1 MVSRTRYWID
11 LHVFGLM
18 QYNFS
23 VLTDLLSQTIKLIL
37 NGLLTSDSV
46 KYLNIAN
53 NKKIKANGFKYV
65 AIYMR
70 EVIAHGVQV
79 ILKFYADTD

>member
-1 MVSRTRYWID
+1 
-11 LHVFGLM
+11 M

>member
-1 MVSRTRYWID
+1 M
-11 LHVFGLM
+11 
-18 QYNFS
+18 NFCNR
-23 VLTDLLSQTIKLIL
+23 QTIRLIL

-53 NKKIKANGFKYV
+53 NKKIKSNGFKYI

-70 EVIAHGVQV
+70 EVRLVAYGIIKIAYTLADYGVRSRH
-79 ILKFYADTD
+79 L

>member
-1 MVSRTRYWID
+1 M
-11 LHVFGLM
+11 
-18 QYNFS
+18 
-23 VLTDLLSQTIKLIL
+23 L

-53 NKKIKANGFKYV
+53 NKKVKVNGYKYI

-70 EVIAHGVQV
+70 EVYYEYKDLI
-79 ILKFYADTD
+79 